1 MSDRR
6 GYPQRWRTRAPASR
20 HRRQNGTMTS
30 SWTDGPP
37 STGHR
42 ASRAAGRRPAGSGR
56 RRAPARTVRET
67 EDLQIDGT
75 TVRIVRSSRRTR
87 TISAAWRDGMFQV
100 SVPMGLGPD
109 AERDWARK
117 MLSKV
122 SSRQPDGAGSDAE
135 LLARARTLATTW
147 LDGEVDPREVVW
159 STRQQRRWG
168 SCTPSTG
175 RIRISSEVAA
185 MPGWVLDG
193 VLVHELVHLKHGS
206 HSAAF
211 HAMANRY
218 PRQLEAMAF
227 LNGVSHATGR
237 GMSGADDGEP
247 EDELSG

>member
-1 MSDRR
+1 
-6 GYPQRWRTRAPASR
+6 
-20 HRRQNGTMTS
+20 MTS

-37 STGHR
+37 STHR
-42 ASRAAGRRPAGSGR
+42 PASRAAGHRTTGTGR
-56 RRAPARTVRET
+56 RRATARTVRET

-87 TISAAWRDGMFQV
+87 TVSAAWRDGIVQV
-100 SVPMGLGPD
+100 SVPMGLDPE

-117 MLSKV
+117 MLTKV
-122 SSRQPDGAGSDAE
+122 ASRQPNGPAADTE
-135 LLARARTLATTW
+135 LLARARALATTW
-147 LDGEVDPREVVW
+147 LDGEVDPLEVVW

-193 VLVHELVHLKHGS
+193 VLVHELVHLRHGD

-218 PRQLEAMAF
+218 PRQQEAMAF

-237 GMSGADDGEP
+237 GMSGADEVGP
-247 EDELSG
+247 EADQEKEA

>member
-1 MSDRR
+1 
-6 GYPQRWRTRAPASR
+6 
-20 HRRQNGTMTS
+20 MTS

-37 STGHR
+37 STGR
-42 ASRAAGRRPAGSGR
+42 PAPRAAGHRTTGTGR

-67 EDLQIDGT
+67 EDLRVDGT

-87 TISAAWRDGMFQV
+87 TVSAAWRDGMIQV

-117 MLSKV
+117 MLTKV
-122 SSRQPDGAGSDAE
+122 SSRQPSGPGADTE
-135 LLARARTLATTW
+135 LLARARTLARTW
-147 LDGEVDPREVVW
+147 LGGEVDPREVVW

-193 VLVHELVHLKHGS
+193 VLVHELVHLKHGD
-206 HSAAF
+206 HSAEF
-211 HAMANRY
+211 YAMANRY
-218 PRQLEAMAF
+218 PRQQEAMAF

-237 GMSGADDGEP
+237 GMSGADEGDP
-247 EDELSG
+247 EALDA

>member
-1 MSDRR
+1 
-6 GYPQRWRTRAPASR
+6 
-20 HRRQNGTMTS
+20 MTS
-30 SWTDGPP
+30 SWTGGPP
-37 STGHR
+37 RT
-42 ASRAAGRRPAGSGR
+42 GR
-56 RRAPARTVRET
+56 RRAPVRTVRET
-67 EDLQIDGT
+67 EDLQVDGT

-87 TISAAWRDGMFQV
+87 TISAAWRDGVIQV

-109 AERDWARK
+109 SERDWARK
-117 MLSKV
+117 MLTKV
-122 SSRQPDGAGSDAE
+122 ASRRPTGAGADTE
-135 LLARARTLATTW
+135 LLARARELAARW
-147 LDGEVDPREVVW
+147 LGGEVDPREVVW

-185 MPGWVLDG
+185 MPGWVVDG
-193 VLVHELVHLKHGS
+193 VLVHELVHLKHAD

-237 GMSGADDGEP
+237 GMSGTDSEP
-247 EDELSG
+247 DEAPEG